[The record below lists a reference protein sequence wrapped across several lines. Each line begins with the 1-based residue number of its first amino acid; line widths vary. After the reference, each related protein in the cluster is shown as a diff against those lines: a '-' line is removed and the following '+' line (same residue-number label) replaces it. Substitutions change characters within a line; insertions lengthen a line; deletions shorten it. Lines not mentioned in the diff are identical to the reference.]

1 MLFLSQEHSSGKLGT
16 YMALASCDAMLASFP
31 IYSVWKTNVIEK

>member
-16 YMALASCDAMLASFP
+16 YIASAICDAMLASFH
-31 IYSVWKTNVIEK
+31 IYSVWKINVIKK